1 MSDIKVKHEELN
13 HFQKNIDDGKDS
25 FEDMIK
31 KLREQVVVLR
41 SAWTGTAATTFC
53 DNFDYYL
60 DKMDNIP
67 VVMGNMSKFTK
78 TYNKDI
84 EEKDD
89 SFKRELDKEATKYDD
104 DKEERKVA

>member
-1 MSDIKVKHEELN
+1 MDIKVKHEELN
-13 HFQKNIDDGKDS
+13 NFQKKIDEGKEDLADLIKQMKEQNQILKTAWEGPDS
-25 FEDMIK
+25 
-31 KLREQVVVLR
+31 
-41 SAWTGTAATTFC
+41 TAFC

-60 DKMDNIP
+60 EKMDNLPI
-67 VVMGNMSKFTK
+67 VLGNLSKFTK

-104 DKEERKVA
+104 DKENVGRA